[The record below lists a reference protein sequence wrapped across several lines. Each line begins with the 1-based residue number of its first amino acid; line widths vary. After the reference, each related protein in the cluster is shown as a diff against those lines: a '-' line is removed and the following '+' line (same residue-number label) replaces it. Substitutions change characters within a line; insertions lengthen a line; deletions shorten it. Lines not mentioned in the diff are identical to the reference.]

1 MMLLPVSIARIEDA
15 ASRTFM
21 QRLYEDQYGLMYA
34 QARKL
39 LSEPQD
45 AEDATQEAVARLVE
59 RVDVL
64 MKLEDYKL
72 RAYIVVTVRSVAL
85 NELRRRGHTHWGDS
99 EDVLGR
105 MPSNEEAVDA
115 ALLWEETVSRLVDCI
130 ERLSE
135 RDQTALGM
143 KYVREMSDEE
153 IAEALGIKRDSV
165 RPLLKRAR
173 ARARAMWEEMSLGDA

>member
-1 MMLLPVSIARIEDA
+1 MMMFPVAIARIEDA
-15 ASRTFM
+15 ASRAFM

-64 MKLEDYKL
+64 MRLEDYKL
-72 RAYIVVTVRSVAL
+72 RAYVVVTVRSVAF
-85 NELRRRGHTHWGDS
+85 NELKRRGRTDWGDP
-99 EDVLGR
+99 EDVFER
-105 MPSNEEAVDA
+105 TPSSEEDVDA
-115 ALLWEETVSRLVDCI
+115 ALLWEETVTGLVECI
-130 ERLSE
+130 ERLPE

-143 KYVREMSDEE
+143 KYVREMSDGE
-153 IAEALGIKRDSV
+153 IA
-165 RPLLKRAR
+165 
-173 ARARAMWEEMSLGDA
+173 